1 MDILL
6 ETLPNFVDSTLVL
19 TSQQAREFV
28 SKENTYWIM
37 YKEIDEDDL
46 ELVDDEYFNTF
57 AEIEDYDKLM
67 ETITEIRQEII

>member
-28 SKENTYWIM
+28 SKENAYWMI

-46 ELVDDEYFNTF
+46 ELVDD
-57 AEIEDYDKLM
+57 
-67 ETITEIRQEII
+67 